1 MDATARLPGVRA
13 RRATAFRSRT
23 GRGLLERISTKVLP
37 RLNSTEP
44 AGEGRGDD
52 ETASHRAQGKS
63 AGESRATG
71 AKERFFEDSPARASA
86 DVISNAERFGKDG
99 GDVWGDDARAPARG
113 GDAQPAGD
121 GSGGAGSV

>member
-1 MDATARLPGVRA
+1 MRRRDSRASERDARLLSAVAPDGACSREYRQRFYRVLTRRNPRA
-13 RRATAFRSRT
+13 RGAETTKQRRI
-23 GRGLLERISTKVLP
+23 ERREK
-37 RLNSTEP
+37 
-44 AGEGRGDD
+44 G
-52 ETASHRAQGKS
+52 
-63 AGESRATG
+63 GESRATG

-99 GDVWGDDARAPARG
+99 GDVWRDDARAPARG